1 MPTPGAGSGGPPPHR
16 ALLQF
21 PIPQARPGRTR
32 RNLPADEW
40 RARILHVA
48 RVLFAEHGYDGVTME
63 EIARS
68 ASISRARLYRL
79 FPGRRE
85 VFEAII
91 TQDAQT
97 LAGELL
103 LELGAAVDA
112 AAKVRALVEV
122 FFRFVEARQER
133 HRILYSHAGQADP
146 ALAEMMRTV
155 RGALAEAL
163 SQQLGPLRADAA
175 ERSPAELRLMAHGI
189 ISMAEGAATAWAS
202 GPRVERERSVDL
214 ITDIGLR
221 ALLIPHGD
229 SGL

>member
-1 MPTPGAGSGGPPPHR
+1 MPTPGGESREHR
-16 ALLQF
+16 HPALLQF
-21 PIPQARPGRTR
+21 PVPQARPGRTR
-32 RNLPADEW
+32 RNLPAEEW
-40 RARILHVA
+40 RARIIQVA
-48 RVLFAEHGYDGVTME
+48 RALFAEHGYDAVTME
-63 EIARS
+63 EIARN

-91 TQDAQT
+91 TQDAQS

-103 LELGAAVDA
+103 LELAGAADA
-112 AAKVRALVEV
+112 PAKVRALVDV
-122 FFRFVEARQER
+122 FFRFVETRQER
-133 HRILYSHAGQADP
+133 HRILYSHAGQTDP

-163 SQQLGPLRADAA
+163 SQQLAPLRADAD

-189 ISMAEGAATAWAS
+189 IAMAEGAATAWAS
-202 GPRVERERSVDL
+202 GPRLDRDRSVEL

-221 ALLIPHGD
+221 ALLIEHGAAD
-229 SGL
+229 L

>member
-1 MPTPGAGSGGPPPHR
+1 MPTPGRGDGEPQRHP

-21 PIPQARPGRTR
+21 PLPQARPGRTR

-40 RARILHVA
+40 RARIIQVA
-48 RVLFAEHGYDGVTME
+48 RVLFAEHGYDAVTME
-63 EIARS
+63 EIARN

-85 VFEAII
+85 VFEAIL

-103 LELGAAVDA
+103 LELAAAEDA

-163 SQQLGPLRADAA
+163 SQQLAPLRADAGR
-175 ERSPAELRLMAHGI
+175 RSPAELRLMAHGI
-189 ISMAEGAATAWAS
+189 IAMAEGAATAWAS
-202 GPRVERERSVDL
+202 GPRLEREQSVRL
-214 ITDIGLR
+214 ITDIVLR
-221 ALLIPHGD
+221 ALLIEHGAD
-229 SGL
+229 EL